1 MDKRERALDWLVG
14 LLPVM
19 LMAFIGYR
27 WKVVAL
33 FTLAV
38 GGYLAATLLLE
49 YLCHRSRDGALLPH
63 ALWMGVLI
71 ALALPGAAPLWVA
84 ALGGGGMA
92 LAEAVPARVG
102 RMDLP
107 YFHPFGLTYLL
118 LLLVF
123 PGVVA
128 SGYTLPIQWVGMDGL
143 SSATPLAALSG
154 GEFLHTHWQLFF
166 GVRAGAIGEI
176 CVAAVLLGAAY
187 LFIRRRLRW
196 IAPVSMLLTVALLS
210 LIVWNA
216 PLYGVLAGA
225 PVLAAVLLADN
236 GRMPRSVADQITAGV
251 TAGAVTVLLRAVGGW
266 ADGTAVGIL
275 AAYIA
280 VYVRPYVWRWM
291 RRIPGIHPVRDI
303 FIKKK
308 NNG

>member
-14 LLPVM
+14 LLPVL

-27 WKVVAL
+27 WQAVAL

-49 YLCHRSRDGALLPH
+49 YLCRRSRDVGLFPH

-71 ALALPGAAPLWVA
+71 ALALPGTAPLWVA

-92 LAEAVPARVG
+92 LAEIIPTRIGRVP
-102 RMDLP
+102 LP
-107 YFHPFGLTYLL
+107 YIHPFGLTYV
-118 LLLVF
+118 LLLVVF
-123 PGVVA
+123 PGAVA
-128 SGYTLPIQWVGMDGL
+128 SGYTLPLQWVGMDGL
-143 SSATPLAALSG
+143 SSATPLAALSDG
-154 GEFLHTHWQLFF
+154 PVLHTHWQLLF

-176 CVAAVLLGAAY
+176 CVAAVLLGAVY

-196 IAPVSMLLTVALLS
+196 IAPVSMLLTVALVS

-225 PVLAAVLLADN
+225 PVLTAVLLAD
-236 GRMPRSVADQITAGV
+236 GSRMPCSVADQITAGV

-266 ADGTAVGIL
+266 ADGTAAGLV
-275 AAYIA
+275 AANIA
-280 VYVRPYVWRWM
+280 VYARPYIGRW
-291 RRIPGIHPVRDI
+291 IGIHRVRDI